1 MISFRGMTGITGRKT
16 VIMPICAAIQTNL
29 SASNPGA
36 RTAISL
42 DLRVTTVMVLTITIV
57 LVLKSMTRIMVLTM
71 MRVLVLKVRSA
82 TCQTMNNQT
91 KIIDLIT

>member
-1 MISFRGMTGITGRKT
+1 
-16 VIMPICAAIQTNL
+16 MPICAVIQTNL

-42 DLRVTTVMVLTITIV
+42 DLRVTTVIVLTMTIV
-57 LVLKSMTRIMVLTM
+57 LVLKTMTRIKVLTM
-71 MRVLVLKVRSA
+71 MRVLALKVRIA